1 MRTIANLILATSLL
15 ASATALAQSTGE
27 AVYQS
32 NCASCHQANGQ
43 GIPSA
48 FPPLAGHVPELL
60 APEGGRTYLVHTL
73 LYGLQGS
80 IAVGGQTYNGVM
92 PAWPQLDDTQL
103 ADVLTYISTAWE
115 NEADLPEGFEPFT
128 AEEVAA
134 ERGLGLT
141 GSDMVEER
149 TELLTAE

>member
-1 MRTIANLILATSLL
+1 MRTIVKLILASSLL
-15 ASATALAQSTGE
+15 ASASALAQSTGE
-27 AVYQS
+27 ATYQA

-48 FPPLAGHVPELL
+48 FPPLVGHVPELL

-80 IAVGGQTYNGVM
+80 ITVDGQTYNGVM
-92 PAWPQLDDTQL
+92 PAWQQLDDAQL
-103 ADVLTYISTAWE
+103 ADLLTYISTAWE

-134 ERGLGLT
+134 QRDLGLT
-141 GSDMVEER
+141 GSDVLEER
-149 TELLTAE
+149 TELLTSE

>member
-27 AVYQS
+27 ATYQA
-32 NCASCHQANGQ
+32 NCVACHQANGQ
-43 GIPSA
+43 GIPAA
-48 FPPLAGHVPELL
+48 FPPLAGHVPDLL
-60 APEGGRTYLVHTL
+60 APEGGRTYLIHTL

-80 IAVGGQTYNGVM
+80 ITVDGQTYNGVM
-92 PAWPQLDDTQL
+92 PAWQHLDDAQL
-103 ADVLTYISTAWE
+103 ADVLSYISAAWE

-128 AEEVAA
+128 AEEVAT
-134 ERGLGLT
+134 ERDLELT
-141 GSDMVEER
+141 GSDVLEER

>member
-1 MRTIANLILATSLL
+1 MRTLTKLFLAAALL

-27 AVYQS
+27 SVFQS

-43 GIPSA
+43 GLPGA

-80 IAVGGQTYNGVM
+80 ITVDGQTYNGVM
-92 PAWPQLDDTQL
+92 PAWRQLDDAQL
-103 ADVLTYISTAWE
+103 ADVLSYISTAWE
-115 NEADLPEGFEPFT
+115 NETDLPEDFEPFT

-134 ERGLGLT
+134 ERDLGLT
-141 GSDMVEER
+141 GGDMLDER
-149 TELLTAE
+149 TELLTSD